1 MLPSESFNVKNYNRQ
16 RQLSRS
22 FSLRD
27 DDRLFPA
34 PDGTTNAARGLG

>member
-1 MLPSESFNVKNYNRQ
+1 MLPSESFNVKLQ
-16 RQLSRS
+16 PTEQLSRS

-27 DDRLFPA
+27 DDRLFP